1 MYDHQKQYR
10 CTIIRGK
17 SQKEMDD
24 LLPAY
29 AKVIDE
35 ICPCDVDEFD
45 SLFNNAFQR
54 YLPESQRIKKTLDNH
69 RTEISG
75 KLFGMY
81 YKCDDGIVYE
91 SERTQKLLED
101 NDQPAFFK
109 DICYKMQ
116 FPNGMD
122 KPQTVQNRIDAGIC
136 IRPNAYVLKL
146 LQIANT
152 AKEPITVKDIGYY
165 VLNSLDVLQGNAS
178 PYEVFEQIVKDHKQG
193 VFRVI
198 RAFDE
203 KGKAKASSYTM
214 QHIREQLN
222 YLELANLIRIVDQVV
237 VLNLRERETIDIFT
251 EKWNDKPEFDM
262 YSVDLS
268 TIESRRSFQ
277 FEWDEYFGKLSDYAD
292 KFTTSAEALQ
302 SDQPEGQAQIEKKK
316 TDTNLVEFGDEGEG
330 LVYEYERRRVA
341 AYNKRLTNKVIAFGK
356 TKGVGYDIQSIVA
369 VPGDEAEFCKYIEV
383 KSTKRTTSPD
393 RNNSLWV
400 DTLNITRNEWVAAL
414 QHKEYYSI
422 YRVYFTRNGVQMFI
436 LDNIAKKK
444 SDNLITVTPMTYRLD
459 FSNTSVDGEAT
470 LELSRTADTVYTY
483 HPSSTNVGKVA
494 EALSEYGK

>member
-35 ICPCDVDEFD
+35 ICPCNADEFD

-81 YKCDDGIVYE
+81 YKSEDGIVYE

-101 NDQPAFFK
+101 NDQPSFFK

-122 KPQTVQNRIDAGIC
+122 KPQTVQSRIDAGIC

-146 LQIANT
+146 LQISNT

-165 VLNSLDVLQGNAS
+165 ILNSLDVLQGNAN

-193 VFRVI
+193 IFRVI

-203 KGKAKASSYTM
+203 KGKPKASSYTM

-237 VLNLRERETIDIFT
+237 MLNLREQETINLFA
-251 EKWNDKPEFDM
+251 EKWNEKPEFDM

-268 TIESRRSFQ
+268 TVESRKRFQ
-277 FEWDEYFGKLSDYAD
+277 IEWDEYFGELSDQAD

-302 SDQPEGQAQIEKKK
+302 LDQPEGHAQTEKKS
-316 TDTNLVEFGDEGEG
+316 DTNLVEFGDEGEA
-330 LVYEYERRRVA
+330 LVYEYERQRVA

-369 VPGDEAEFCKYIEV
+369 IPGDEAEFCKYIEV
-383 KSTKRTTSPD
+383 KSTKRTTCPD
-393 RNNSLWV
+393 RSNSLWV

-422 YRVYFTRNGVQMFI
+422 YRVYFTRDGVHMFM
-436 LDNIAKKK
+436 LNNIAKKN
-444 SDNLITVTPMTYRLD
+444 SDSLITVTPMTYRLD
-459 FSNTSVDGEAT
+459 FSNTCVDDEAT
-470 LELSRTADTVYTY
+470 LSLPETDATVYTY
-483 HPSSTNVGKVA
+483 QPSGHNAAMVA
-494 EALSEYGK
+494 DSFLEYGKH